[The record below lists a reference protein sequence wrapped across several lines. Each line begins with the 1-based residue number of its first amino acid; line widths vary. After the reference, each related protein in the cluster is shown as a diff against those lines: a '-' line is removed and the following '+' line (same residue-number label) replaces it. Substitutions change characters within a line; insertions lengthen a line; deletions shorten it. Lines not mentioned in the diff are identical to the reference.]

1 MKWILS
7 NMTPLNYIISCQQFS
22 KSVSTDFSSH
32 SFHSFISNIQSQP
45 KILQKKNTT
54 KRAGKKIWLHVF
66 WWHFH
71 SSLLI
76 KERIRFELTNLCSS
90 ALYSMFRLCW
100 DLCQSE
106 KQKSWNDPINAPPC
120 RNRQFSDELFKHRHS
135 FPSLFSFISRA
146 GTDVSVAWALLL
158 KTGIFFFQEK
168 NRCSSATLPTPVVKR
183 GPTRTKIMTEPPWKK
198 EGKK

>member
-7 NMTPLNYIISCQQFS
+7 NMTPLNSIISCQQFS
-22 KSVSTDFSSH
+22 KSISADFFPH
-32 SFHSFISNIQSQP
+32 SFHSSISNIQLQP
-45 KILQKKNTT
+45 KILQKKQQNEQ
-54 KRAGKKIWLHVF
+54 KNIWLHIF

-76 KERIRFELTNLCSS
+76 KERIRFEQMNLCSS
-90 ALYSMFRLCW
+90 VLYSMFCLCW
-100 DLCQSE
+100 DLSQSE

-146 GTDVSVAWALLL
+146 GTDMSVAWAFLLN
-158 KTGIFFFQEK
+158 TGIFFFKKRTNVHQQL
-168 NRCSSATLPTPVVKR
+168 SQLVVKR
-183 GPTRTKIMTEPPWKK
+183 GQTRTKIMTEPPWKK

>member
-1 MKWILS
+1 MNLS
-7 NMTPLNYIISCQQFS
+7 NMTPLNSIISCQQFS
-22 KSVSTDFSSH
+22 KSISTDQPPPVFTVLSV
-32 SFHSFISNIQSQP
+32 ISNYN
-45 KILQKKNTT
+45 QKYYRKNTT
-54 KRAGKKIWLHVF
+54 KWAEKKNMATRF

-76 KERIRFELTNLCSS
+76 KERIRSELMNLCSS
-90 ALYSMFRLCW
+90 VRYCMFCLCW

-135 FPSLFSFISRA
+135 FPSLFTFISRA

-158 KTGIFFFQEK
+158 KTGIFFFSRKEPMFINNSPNSRRQ
-168 NRCSSATLPTPVVKR
+168 
-183 GPTRTKIMTEPPWKK
+183 TRTNTDKDHDWASMKK
-198 EGKK
+198 GGKK